1 MQFGNLHPLVVHLPI
16 GILAL
21 AFLMELY
28 YLKKP
33 AKKDDGMVLFALAVG
48 ALSALI
54 SVSTG
59 WFLGENGGYDETLLS
74 THKWMAI
81 AFSLG
86 CVLLFLLKKSK
97 KPKVQKVF
105 FPVFVLVLIL
115 MMLTGHYGGSL
126 THGEDFLF
134 QAKYEEPIIENVD
147 EAEVFADIIQPI
159 LQKKC
164 VSCHNKGKDKGG
176 LLLGSQQELLA
187 GGDSG
192 ALLDSLENSSAPLL
206 MHRIGLPLEEEEH
219 MPPKGKVQLTPEEI
233 TLLGW
238 WMENNHCFDCITKD
252 LSTNDRVAEVLHSLE
267 KDTSL
272 RAQIAEKV
280 DNVSQEDIQ
289 SLNQAGL
296 SVQRISEELPLL
308 AVNFSQRND
317 LTETDFDQLMPYKKH
332 IVEMNLGYSNF
343 NDTLAQQL
351 KSFKHLTKLQ
361 LQQTQITDASAKV
374 FKNLEYLETLNL
386 FGTNLDDAA
395 LESLA
400 TLPNLKQLYVW
411 QTQMTGDGLLAFQ
424 EANKGLMVQGQ
435 IADSVF
441 AASNLGTPAII
452 TNGEIFKDSLRVSLE
467 QYIDGADIYYVLH
480 DYKNDTVSHLYTG
493 PFYIK
498 ETSRLEAYVTMN
510 GWEPSPMSSADFL
523 KSQVEIKSISLADS
537 PHPKYGAK
545 GGLTLMDQKRGTTNF
560 VDGNW
565 LGYEGRHC
573 TATIEFK
580 EKSTISKV
588 SVGSLS
594 IPNNWIFF
602 PTGYTVWGS
611 TDGTTYTKLKTIK
624 LPKPQPP
631 KNPIEREVYNISFD
645 PVEVKKV
652 KLLVESTLKN
662 PDWHAV
668 PGGNSFI
675 FLDEVVFN

>member
-1 MQFGNLHPLVVHLPI
+1 MQFGNLHPIVVHLPI
-16 GILAL
+16 GILVL

-28 YLKKP
+28 YLRHP
-33 AKKDDGMVLFALAVG
+33 SKKDNGIIFFVLAIG
-48 ALSALI
+48 ALSALL
-54 SVSTG
+54 SASTG

-74 THKWMAI
+74 WHRWMAI

-86 CVLLFLLKKSK
+86 CVFLFFLKRSK
-97 KPKVQKVF
+97 NPKVQKTF
-105 FPVFVLVLIL
+105 FPVFALVLIL
-115 MMLTGHYGGSL
+115 MMVTGHYGGSL

-134 QAKYEEPIIENVD
+134 QTKYEEPIIENVD
-147 EAEVFADIIQPI
+147 EAEVFADIVQPI

-164 VSCHNKGKDKGG
+164 VSCHNKGKTKGG
-176 LLLGSQQELLA
+176 LLLGSPQELLA

-192 ALLDSLENSSAPLL
+192 SLLDSLENAAPLL
-206 MHRIGLPLEEEEH
+206 LHRIGLPLEEKEH
-219 MPPKGKVQLTPEEI
+219 MPPKGKVQLSPEEI
-233 TLLGW
+233 TLLEW
-238 WMENNHCFDCITKD
+238 WMENNHCFDCITKE
-252 LSTNDRVAEVLHSLE
+252 LPANDRVAAVLHSLE

-272 RAQIAEKV
+272 RAQIAGKV
-280 DNVSQEDIQ
+280 GDVSLEDVA
-289 SLNQAGL
+289 SLNQKGL
-296 SVQRISEELPLL
+296 SVQRISEEFPLL
-308 AVNFSQRND
+308 LVNFSQRKD
-317 LTETDFDQLMPYKKH
+317 LTRKDFEQLKPYAQNV
-332 IVEMNLGYSNF
+332 VEMNLAYTNF

-374 FKNLEYLETLNL
+374 LKEMEYLESLNL
-386 FGTNLDDAA
+386 FGTELDNAA
-395 LESLA
+395 LKSLA
-400 TLPNLKQLYVW
+400 MLPNLKQLYVW
-411 QTQMTGDGLLAFQ
+411 QTQMTGEELLAFQ
-424 EANKGLMVQGQ
+424 QTNKDLMVQGQ
-435 IADSVF
+435 VADSVF
-441 AASNLGTPAII
+441 AASNLGVPTII
-452 TNGEIFKDSLRVSLE
+452 TDGEIFKDSLRVSLE
-467 QYIDGADIYYVLH
+467 QYIDGADIYYVLN
-480 DYKNDTVSHLYTG
+480 DYKNDTVPKLYTG

-498 ETSRLEAYVTMN
+498 ETSRLEAYVSMQ
-510 GWEPSPMSSADFL
+510 GWEPSPLSTADFL
-523 KSQVEIKSISLADS
+523 KSQVEIRSISLADA
-537 PHPKYGAK
+537 PHPKYGGK

-565 LGYEGRHC
+565 LGYEARHC

-611 TDGTTYTKLKTIK
+611 VDGTTYKKLKTIK

-631 KNPIEREVYNISFD
+631 KDPIEREVYNINFD